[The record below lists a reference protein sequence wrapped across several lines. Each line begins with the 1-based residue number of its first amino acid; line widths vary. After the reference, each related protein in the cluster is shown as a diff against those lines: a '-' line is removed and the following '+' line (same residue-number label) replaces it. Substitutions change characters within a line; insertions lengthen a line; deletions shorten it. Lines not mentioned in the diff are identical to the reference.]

1 MIRIALSM
9 LVALVAFASLPV
21 QAQRTPFSGFNG
33 LWLDPLLPDRV
44 MVFSPSPGA
53 REIELPIGRIVLRP
67 APDKHE
73 GEFTM
78 AVSGVLCT
86 YAVNPSDGTMSYK
99 LSGHH
104 RLFRPNVTV
113 GRRMTWQILEGAA
126 PCQHLVQLVRVDAHL
141 SETHHAWAEE
151 CDRLAADPWD
161 TTRPVGIA
169 GVDFMSQVEGANP
182 LAACQNAV
190 DLTPG
195 DARRI
200 YQLARVLVEAERAQ
214 VGRNGRLLGLEANR
228 LYRDA
233 AAAGHAGAKTAVAV
247 DMLYTIYGTK
257 RTNADVAHA
266 AKLLREAAE
275 AGDIEGMHR
284 LARLLR
290 EGHGVAQD
298 PKGSIDWY
306 RRAVV
311 AATAEKGF
319 EYSSRASG
327 RGIWVQAILS
337 DLGETY
343 RLGAESPDQE
353 VIDWFRSLAGRK
365 IRQGVEFMEW
375 IYREGRG
382 APRDSAEADR
392 WLHIINP
399 PVSAEERARR
409 SAEYKSK
416 CVDNV
421 PRQGNIE
428 WCRFMRGWK

>member
-1 MIRIALSM
+1 MRLCRRRIKRHLRNVIAL
-9 LVALVAFASLPV
+9 LPI
-21 QAQRTPFSGFNG
+21 RGIRP
-33 LWLDPLLPDRV
+33 
-44 MVFSPSPGA
+44 SPSDLP
-53 REIELPIGRIVLRP
+53 ELTSLAKSRAPI
-67 APDKHE
+67 H
-73 GEFTM
+73 
-78 AVSGVLCT
+78 S
-86 YAVNPSDGTMSYK
+86 PS
-99 LSGHH
+99 
-104 RLFRPNVTV
+104 
-113 GRRMTWQILEGAA
+113 
-126 PCQHLVQLVRVDAHL
+126 CQD
-141 SETHHAWAEE
+141 
-151 CDRLAADPWD
+151 
-161 TTRPVGIA
+161 
-169 GVDFMSQVEGANP
+169 
-182 LAACQNAV
+182 AV
-190 DLTPG
+190 DIGPG
-195 DARRI
+195 DGRRI
-200 YQLARVLVEAERAQ
+200 YQLARVLKAAERAQ
-214 VGRNGRLLGLEANR
+214 VDRNGRVLGSEAIR

-247 DMLYTIYGTK
+247 DMLYTIYRTK

-275 AGDIEGMHR
+275 AGDIESMHR

-298 PKGSIDWY
+298 LKGSIDWY

-319 EYSSRASG
+319 EYSSRTSG

-343 RLGAESPDQE
+343 RLSAESPDQE
-353 VIDWFRSLAGRK
+353 VIDWFRSLAGRE
-365 IRQGVEFMEW
+365 IRHRQGVEFMEW

-382 APRDSAEADR
+382 APRDSVEADR

-416 CVDNV
+416 CLDNV

>member
-1 MIRIALSM
+1 MHKSTATADCS
-9 LVALVAFASLPV
+9 
-21 QAQRTPFSGFNG
+21 AQRPIACIEM
-33 LWLDPLLPDRV
+33 PL
-44 MVFSPSPGA
+44 
-53 REIELPIGRIVLRP
+53 
-67 APDKHE
+67 
-73 GEFTM
+73 
-78 AVSGVLCT
+78 
-86 YAVNPSDGTMSYK
+86 
-99 LSGHH
+99 
-104 RLFRPNVTV
+104 RLV
-113 GRRMTWQILEGAA
+113 
-126 PCQHLVQLVRVDAHL
+126 
-141 SETHHAWAEE
+141 
-151 CDRLAADPWD
+151 
-161 TTRPVGIA
+161 
-169 GVDFMSQVEGANP
+169 
-182 LAACQNAV
+182 
-190 DLTPG
+190 
-195 DARRI
+195 
-200 YQLARVLVEAERAQ
+200 
-214 VGRNGRLLGLEANR
+214 
-228 LYRDA
+228 
-233 AAAGHAGAKTAVAV
+233 HAGAKTAVAV
-247 DMLYTIYGTK
+247 DILYTIYGTK

-298 PKGSIDWY
+298 LKGSINWY

-382 APRDSAEADR
+382 APRDSVEADR

-409 SAEYKSK
+409 SQEYRRR
-416 CVDNV
+416 CLDTV
-421 PRQGNIE
+421 PRAGAIE
-428 WCRFMRGWK
+428 WCMFMKHWR